1 MFGRRGAD
9 GAIAEHTLAE
19 PGNFTVRRQNHDGAA
34 RHNLGCRHADRIAAN
49 INGGIAGHISTI
61 IIAEEMRQSTL
72 LLQNRYAGRLIVV
85 EGIDGSGKSTQLSL
99 LSQWLRAQGYAVAF
113 SEWNSSPLVRQTTR
127 RGKKKAMFTP
137 ATFSLIHA
145 TDFADRMESYILPLV
160 KAGAV
165 VCADR
170 YAYTAFAR
178 EVARGMS
185 RRWVRNL
192 YRFALKPNLSFYFRV
207 PLDVAV
213 QRILGGRN
221 AIKYYEAGMDLGLS
235 RNIEESFRMF
245 QGRIL
250 DEYEAMA
257 DEMGFHIIDAT
268 QTIEEQQQ
276 QMRAIVRDILGPDLS
291 PGVLRCATGGDT

>member
-1 MFGRRGAD
+1 MKSPP
-9 GAIAEHTLAE
+9 L
-19 PGNFTVRRQNHDGAA
+19 V
-34 RHNLGCRHADRIAAN
+34 
-49 INGGIAGHISTI
+49 
-61 IIAEEMRQSTL
+61 
-72 LLQNRYAGRLIVV
+72 LQNRYDGKLIVV

-127 RGKKKAMFTP
+127 RGKKKAMFT
-137 ATFSLIHA
+137 ATTFSLIHA

-170 YAYTAFAR
+170 YAGTAFAR
-178 EVARGMS
+178 DVARGLS
-185 RRWVRNL
+185 GRWVRNL
-192 YRFALKPNLSFYFRV
+192 YKFALRPNLTFYFRV
-207 PLDVAV
+207 PLDVAI
-213 QRILGGRN
+213 QRIVGGRN

-235 RNIEESFRMF
+235 HDIEESFRLF

-257 DEMGFHIIDAT
+257 DEMGFHVIDAT
-268 QTIEEQQQ
+268 QSIEEQQQ
-276 QMRAIVRDILGPDLS
+276 QMRAIVKESLGWELPA
-291 PGVLRCATGGDT
+291 GVLRVRAGVSHVGK

>member
-1 MFGRRGAD
+1 MTAF
-9 GAIAEHTLAE
+9 
-19 PGNFTVRRQNHDGAA
+19 
-34 RHNLGCRHADRIAAN
+34 AAN
-49 INGGIAGHISTI
+49 RYTGKLI
-61 IIAEEMRQSTL
+61 I
-72 LLQNRYAGRLIVV
+72 V

-99 LSQWLRAQGYAVAF
+99 LSQWLRSDGVAVAF
-113 SEWNSSPLVRQTTR
+113 SEWNSSPLVRETTR

-145 TDFADRMESYILPLV
+145 TDFADRMERYILPLL

-178 EVARGMS
+178 DVVRGVS

-192 YRFALKPNLSFYFRV
+192 YRFAIRPNLAFYFRV
-207 PLDVAV
+207 PLEVALG
-213 QRILGGRN
+213 RILGGRN

-235 RNIEESFRMF
+235 RNEEESFRLF

-250 DEYEAMA
+250 EEYESMIS
-257 DEMGFHIIDAT
+257 EMGFHVIDAAGS
-268 QTIEEQQQ
+268 IEEQQM
-276 QMRAIVRDILGPDLS
+276 QMRRIVIQELGESLAT
-291 PGVLRCATGGDT
+291 GVLRLNGHAR